1 MALLGKIIGAIR
13 SAAKSIFSSGG
24 KRASKSRG
32 AIHPPREIE
41 YKDKKNTVKGWAK
54 ELGISEATLRWRIKT
69 YGTLEKPSTDDRI
82 VAFKDAQV
90 IKHAN
95 GIDIEIDGVRK
106 SLPEVAKELGIKYHT
121 LANRIWKGRDIKE
134 ILAKV
139 KSSSRDYSKVPMKK
153 AKQWEWNGESHTA
166 KEWAE
171 IYHIKEGQMRHRLKT
186 FGSPERNCE
195 RLEAYKANRAKK
207 YEWNGATHTI
217 AEWAKIS
224 GKGCSTI
231 RTNLKR
237 HGSPF
242 APPRN
247 KHIDETDASASGT
260 ELYGFEGKWKPLKE
274 WASEYG
280 LSVEQCERNFT
291 RYGEPIKPFDEE
303 GDDTE
308 PENVSEI
315 DMLLR
320 EEGRNSA
327 PKQSVKELLEE
338 AENAADDETPLRE
351 TLGIPDN
358 YHTLD
363 KIVPKIS

>member
-41 YKDKKNTVKGWAK
+41 YKGKKNTVKGWAK

-153 AKQWEWNGESHTA
+153 AKQLEWNGESHTA
-166 KEWAE
+166 K
-171 IYHIKEGQMRHRLKT
+171 
-186 FGSPERNCE
+186 
-195 RLEAYKANRAKK
+195 
-207 YEWNGATHTI
+207 
-217 AEWAKIS
+217 
-224 GKGCSTI
+224 
-231 RTNLKR
+231 
-237 HGSPF
+237 
-242 APPRN
+242 
-247 KHIDETDASASGT
+247 
-260 ELYGFEGKWKPLKE
+260 
-274 WASEYG
+274 
-280 LSVEQCERNFT
+280 
-291 RYGEPIKPFDEE
+291 
-303 GDDTE
+303 
-308 PENVSEI
+308 
-315 DMLLR
+315 
-320 EEGRNSA
+320 
-327 PKQSVKELLEE
+327 
-338 AENAADDETPLRE
+338 
-351 TLGIPDN
+351 
-358 YHTLD
+358 
-363 KIVPKIS
+363 